1 MTIPLLPLLSEGKVE
16 CSSAS
21 VAGRHEGMTEDA

>member
-16 CSSAS
+16 CSPAS